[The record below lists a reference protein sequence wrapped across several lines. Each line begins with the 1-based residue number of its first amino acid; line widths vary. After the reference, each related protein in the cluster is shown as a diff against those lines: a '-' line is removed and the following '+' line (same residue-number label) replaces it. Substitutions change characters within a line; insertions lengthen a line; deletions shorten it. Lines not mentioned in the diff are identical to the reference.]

1 MNNPL
6 GLLGYG
12 VGDDDDIDDVDSDMS
27 AGEVSKEGSQH
38 EGDATVTQQGHEA
51 EKGPGPS
58 TTDQSTHE
66 KLGRAHL
73 ACVGRWLHVPLV
85 SAVLLD

>member
-27 AGEVSKEGSQH
+27 AGEVSKKGSPH

-58 TTDQSTHE
+58 TTHQSTHE
-66 KLGRAHL
+66 KLGRAYFNMY
-73 ACVGRWLHVPLV
+73 GPLV
-85 SAVLLD
+85 ACAVGKCCIA